1 MECAITATQ
10 TFFHTSNRIDLVIA
24 CAIVGNEPDAV
35 RECIDQFWVEASSQ
49 LAAFVSLYGGRIAG
63 AAACSGL
70 THLDA
75 IKCPCN
81 RLDTI
86 VDSRPAV
93 VEKAVSVAIV
103 ELLQRSLRS
112 AVKH

>member
-1 MECAITATQ
+1 M
-10 TFFHTSNRIDLVIA
+10 
-24 CAIVGNEPDAV
+24 GNEPDAV
-35 RECIDQFWVEASSQ
+35 WESIDQFWVEASSQ
-49 LAAFVSLYGGRIAG
+49 LAAFVSLYGGRNAG

-75 IKCPCN
+75 IKRPCD

-86 VDSRPAV
+86 IESRPAV

-103 ELLQRSLRS
+103 ELLQKLLRS